1 MTIAKGRTD
10 CKSERDIIIQGFND
24 LLRVLMEA
32 KKQMEGY
39 AKAALYDIINDN
51 TLSDEERWTQMKPFN
66 DLLSER
72 EETDIRIRRNI
83 LIGMFAFWEL
93 SLKDIC
99 GYYKIDVGATKGPKA
114 QNDKKLPKGERTYV
128 NDYINAIFRLERPN
142 VIELIITEIREL
154 RNFMTHGSADEKR
167 RSIIDKLIASHPEYY
182 IAKNCGNYHI
192 SSYKGLYNI
201 LMDIYD
207 GLQIAE
213 TATKTIAESN
223 KSRKI

>member
-1 MTIAKGRTD
+1 MAIAKGRTD
-10 CKSERDIIIQGFND
+10 CESEREIIIQGFND
-24 LLRVLMEA
+24 LLSVLMEA
-32 KKQMEGY
+32 KRQKEEH

-66 DLLSER
+66 DLLLEQ

-99 GYYKIDVGATKGPKA
+99 GYYKIDVRATKVPKA
-114 QNDKKLPKGERTYV
+114 QNDKESSKGERTYV
-128 NDYINAIFRLERPN
+128 NDYINAIFPLERPN
-142 VIELIITEIREL
+142 VVERIITEIKEL
-154 RNFMTHGSADEKR
+154 RNYMTHGSANEKR
-167 RSIIDKLIASHPEYY
+167 QSIIDKLMASHPEYC

-192 SSYKGLYNI
+192 GSYKGLDNI
-201 LMDIYD
+201 LKNIND

-213 TATKTIAESN
+213 TATKTIVESN
-223 KSRKI
+223 KSQK